1 MNSNGLTQETHPDKP
16 WILFESKKKQDMG
29 ELPPDSFSSKIS
41 SSNFM
46 ELESTGTPS
55 SQDYEQATSLIS
67 DLSSKKVTKAE
78 SFYSKDSLK
87 FCRRLAPSFLKLLQT
102 KRSLFVDSF
111 LESTVEIL
119 KKQGQILEA
128 SIANEEELKVFIRDR
143 IDAVWRGFARDLC
156 CSQNK
161 KISKITKKS
170 WDAVFTYDGF
180 WEALM
185 EEEMELSNKFISK
198 ETSALQV
205 MGRLLKKM
213 IFFVNRGMVITFLFL
228 FKAQDYEFREGI
240 KTFDNYLVLSLVPEV
255 FDYYNHKRGVFVDR
269 CCRACKVCKSKG
281 VNEMVLL
288 TIQKAQQNVANFNA
302 LLFNMQI
309 SPKIELPF
317 NPLSILHFFSV
328 QDIEF
333 LRETM

>member
-1 MNSNGLTQETHPDKP
+1 MYSSGVFMFQEKP
-16 WILFESKKKQDMG
+16 WIFLDSDKSREIR
-29 ELPPDSFSSKIS
+29 ELPSGSLSFQKLP
-41 SSNFM
+41 SNFM

-198 ETSALQV
+198 ETSAIQV
-205 MGRLLKKM
+205 MAKLLKKL

-228 FKAQDYEFREGI
+228 FKAQDCEFRDSI

-255 FDYYNHKRGVFVDR
+255 FDFYNHKRGVFVDR
-269 CCRACKVCKSKG
+269 CCGACKVCKSKG
-281 VNEMVLL
+281 INEMALL
-288 TIQKAQQNVANFNA
+288 TIQKAQKSAEDFKS
-302 LLFNMQI
+302 LLFNLQV
-309 SPKIELPF
+309 KLGLEETF
-317 NPLSILHFFSV
+317 NPLGILQFFAL
-328 QDIEF
+328 QDVAF